1 MHLRELSRLPA
12 AMAASALLAAFA
24 AVWSVA
30 SISLLPPGLEPRTL
44 NMATASAQVVVDTPH
59 SAVLD
64 LRQGT
69 DDILP
74 LKNRAVLI
82 GTLMG
87 SATVRADIARRA
99 GVPTERLEVVAP
111 RTPQQPRPV
120 EQSGA
125 KKGPGDLLEST
136 DQYRID
142 IQANPTVPL
151 LNIDAQAP
159 TAESARRLANAA
171 VAGLGDFLRRVAA
184 SEKTPKAMQVDLRQL
199 GTAQGR
205 VINGGIQLQVMIVV
219 FTLVFALSCGAAM
232 LIARVRRGWRLAG
245 DRPAVT
251 EPSAWSL

>member
-12 AMAASALLAAFA
+12 GIAASALLAAFA
-24 AVWSVA
+24 AIWSVA
-30 SISLLPPGLEPRTL
+30 SVSLLPPGVKSREL
-44 NMATASAQVVVDTPH
+44 NMATASAQVVVDTPY

-69 DDILP
+69 DDIVP

-159 TAESARRLANAA
+159 SAEAAEKLANAA
-171 VAGLGDFLRRVAA
+171 VAGLGDFLRRVAT
-184 SEKTPKAMQVDLRQL
+184 SERTPKAMQVELRQL
-199 GTAQGR
+199 GTAEGK
-205 VINGGIQLQVMIVV
+205 VINGGIQLQVMLVV
-219 FTLVFALSCGAAM
+219 FTLVFALSCAATM
-232 LIARVRRGWRLAG
+232 LVTRVLRGWRLAG
-245 DRPAVT
+245 DREPAT
-251 EPSAWSL
+251 EPPAWSL